1 MLFPKYSIN
10 YYSNGDSGK
19 KNLTLTDKLCS
30 LLSFSITTNSHFKK
44 FHEKIL
50 IVPPSINTSIQKH
63 VYFSVHL
70 YFMAKRLREQWEKF
84 SEWKLLVVVL
94 PSNTKMRDGMV
105 WSINEDRKAKPKLE
119 KKGLIKK
126 WFFHE
131 MIDYL
136 KLGLKNKKN
145 INTDYHFQVKSGRVT
160 FVFHSC
166 SSETKLFVFLQKNF
180 SRSTIWDVA
189 QLSSSNILEVMI
201 ERRNFLKK
209 PPYTKA
215 MSDEE
220 LQKISIAPL
229 KINISS
235 NSVLTERMIRT
246 VDQVAEKSTSPKMRD
261 GMVRS
266 INEDQKAK
274 PKLEKKEDLIKKWF
288 FHEMINY
295 LKLGLKNQIW

>member
-10 YYSNGDSGK
+10 FRSNGDSGK

-119 KKGLIKK
+119 KKEDLIKK
-126 WFFHE
+126 WLFHE
-131 MIDYL
+131 MIDYS
-136 KLGLKNKKN
+136 KLGLKDQKTLTLIIIFKSNPVEWHLYSIHVHRKQNFLFFFKR
-145 INTDYHFQVKSGRVT
+145 TFQDLQ
-160 FVFHSC
+160 
-166 SSETKLFVFLQKNF
+166 SEML
-180 SRSTIWDVA
+180 
-189 QLSSSNILEVMI
+189 
-201 ERRNFLKK
+201 RNFL
-209 PPYTKA
+209 A
-215 MSDEE
+215 
-220 LQKISIAPL
+220 
-229 KINISS
+229 
-235 NSVLTERMIRT
+235 
-246 VDQVAEKSTSPKMRD
+246 
-261 GMVRS
+261 
-266 INEDQKAK
+266 
-274 PKLEKKEDLIKKWF
+274 
-288 FHEMINY
+288 
-295 LKLGLKNQIW
+295 QIF